1 SLIVLIKLFL
11 MCCTRATV
19 DCENVVTKG
28 MAIETGIGFVSWKT
42 LKQALRKVLEYPL
55 LVKVVKSTLVASLK
69 SSCPVQI
76 LWNLSNCDLMRP
88 AKGVFWME
96 AALMEQGM
104 SVCVFEED
112 SNIQMQVSKEKR
124 SLKCGGV

>member
-1 SLIVLIKLFL
+1 
-11 MCCTRATV
+11 
-19 DCENVVTKG
+19 

-88 AKGVFWME
+88 AKVYFGWKLLLWSR
-96 AALMEQGM
+96 A
-104 SVCVFEED
+104 
-112 SNIQMQVSKEKR
+112 
-124 SLKCGGV
+124 